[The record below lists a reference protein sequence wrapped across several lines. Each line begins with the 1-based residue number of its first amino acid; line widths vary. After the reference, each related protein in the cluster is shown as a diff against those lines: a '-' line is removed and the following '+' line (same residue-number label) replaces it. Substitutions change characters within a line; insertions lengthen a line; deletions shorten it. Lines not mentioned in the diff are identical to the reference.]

1 MIAYLFDV
9 DGVLVN
15 TGCKIEPDFK
25 EWFIDWSKDKD
36 YYLITGGERVSTIS
50 QLGIEI
56 VEGAKIGFHCIGNHI
71 FIDDREYKI
80 NQFSLRP
87 EELWWLETY
96 ANESPY
102 PVKTGNHVEQRTGS
116 VNFSVVGRNANEE
129 ERNSYLQWDNTYN
142 ERKLLIEE
150 FTKTFPRFNAFI
162 GGNTSIDICLN
173 TASKKTCID
182 FIGEYETMYF
192 FGDKCFSGGIDFP
205 LAKVLPHSYYQ
216 ITNGYKETQ
225 EKLKHHDIHST

>member
-50 QLGIEI
+50 QVGIEI
-56 VEGAKIGFHCIGNHI
+56 VKNAKIGFHCIGNHI
-71 FIDDREYKI
+71 FIEDREYKI
-80 NQFSLRP
+80 NQFTLRS
-87 EELWWLETY
+87 EELYWLENY
-96 ANESPY
+96 AKESPY
-102 PVKTGNHVEQRTGS
+102 PIKTGNHVEQRTGS
-116 VNFSVVGRNANEE
+116 VNFSVVGRNANKE
-129 ERNSYLQWDNTYN
+129 ERDAYLQWDNTYN
-142 ERKLLIEE
+142 ERKLLIKE

-173 TASKKTCID
+173 GASKRMCID
-182 FIGEYETMYF
+182 FIGEYEKMYF
-192 FGDKCFSGGIDFP
+192 FGDKCFPGGIDFP
-205 LAKVLPHSYYQ
+205 LAKILKHSYYQ
-216 ITNGYKETQ
+216 INNGYKEIQ
-225 EKLKHHDIHST
+225 EKLKTL

>member
-50 QLGIEI
+50 QVGIEI
-56 VEGAKIGFHCIGNHI
+56 VENAKIGFHCIGNHI
-71 FIDDREYKI
+71 FIEDREYKI
-80 NQFSLRP
+80 NQFTLRS
-87 EELWWLETY
+87 EELYWLENY
-96 ANESPY
+96 AKESPY
-102 PVKTGNHVEQRTGS
+102 PIKTGNHVEQRTGS
-116 VNFSVVGRNANEE
+116 VNFSVVGRNANTE
-129 ERNSYLQWDNTYN
+129 ERDAYLQWDNTHN

-173 TASKKTCID
+173 GASKRMCID

-192 FGDKCFSGGIDFP
+192 FGDKCFLGGIDFP
-205 LAKVLPHSYYQ
+205 LAEELKHSYYQ
-216 ITNGYKETQ
+216 INNGYKEIQ
-225 EKLKHHDIHST
+225 EKLKTL